1 MRRLAFALALGAL
14 LAPAAARAEG
24 AYRFELTPTASYRWG
39 GTISGRDNAL
49 TNEDL
54 KVDNG
59 GAYGLTF
66 DIPLSRSL
74 QFELLANRQSTNLRF
89 DQGLFG
95 GDVQVADID
104 VDYYHVGLLW
114 QGGNREVSPFFV
126 ASAGVTRLDPN
137 VPGSS
142 AEDRF
147 SLSLGGGVK
156 VFFNDHVGMRF
167 EGRGFFT
174 EMSNYNGRG
183 CYDQY
188 CDGSYRHYN
197 YDSTLSQGQVSIGLI
212 LAWE

>member
-1 MRRLAFALALGAL
+1 MKRLAFALALGAL
-14 LAPAAARAEG
+14 LAPAAARADDG
-24 AYRFELTPTASYRWG
+24 YRFELTPTAAYRWG

-49 TNEDL
+49 TNFDL
-54 KVDNG
+54 KVENS

-66 DIPLSRSL
+66 DIPLSRNL
-74 QFELLANRQSTNLRF
+74 QLELLANRQSTSLRF

-95 GDVQVADID
+95 GDARVADID
-104 VDYYHVGLLW
+104 IDYYHVGILW
-114 QGGNREVSPFFV
+114 QFGNGQVFPYFV
-126 ASAGVTRLDPN
+126 TTAGVTHLDPK

-174 EMSNYNGRG
+174 SISDYRSG

-188 CDGSYRHYN
+188 CDYYHHYN
-197 YDSTLSQGQVSIGLI
+197 YDSTMSQGQASMGLI
-212 LAWE
+212 LAW

>member
-1 MRRLAFALALGAL
+1 MKRLAFALALGAL

-24 AYRFELTPTASYRWG
+24 AYRFEITPTASYRWG
-39 GTISGRDNAL
+39 GTISGQDNAL
-49 TNEDL
+49 FNSDL
-54 KVDNG
+54 KVDSG
-59 GAYGLTF
+59 AAYGLTF

-74 QFELLANRQSTNLRF
+74 QLELLANRQSTNLRF

-95 GDVQVADID
+95 GDARFADID
-104 VDYYHVGLLW
+104 VDYYHVGILW
-114 QGGNREVSPFFV
+114 QGGGGQVLPFFV
-126 ASAGVTRLDPN
+126 ASAGVTHLDPS
-137 VPGSS
+137 VPGAST
-142 AEDRF
+142 EDRF

-174 EMSNYNGRG
+174 DINNYRGG

-188 CDGSYRHYN
+188 CDYYYYDRN
-197 YDSTLSQGQVSIGLI
+197 YDSTMSQGQVSIGLI